1 MRILDLSQEIYHRR
15 AVPGSQIIPVVWT
28 HVSHEESA
36 AMLAGTGFS
45 YMTKGIIIS
54 DHCGTHVDA
63 FTHIDPRPEAEA
75 IDQIPLERFYSP
87 AICID
92 VSRTARGEYI
102 RLSTLRAAVAASGQE
117 VRPGDA
123 VLLYTGFPE
132 RPTAAEFGRLAG
144 LDAEAATWLADQGV
158 VNIGTDAWSLDRR
171 TPEEAPS
178 RNPAHIVCRDRK
190 ILNTENLAIPLEL
203 IGRRFTFV
211 CLPLKIRGASGSPV
225 RAIAIMD
232 E

>member
-15 AVPGSQIIPVVWT
+15 PVPGSQISPVVWT
-28 HVSHEESA
+28 HISHEESV

-63 FTHIDPRPEAEA
+63 FTHIDPSPEAEA
-75 IDQIPLERFYSP
+75 IDEIPLHHFYSP
-87 AICID
+87 AICVD
-92 VSRTARGEYI
+92 VSRTPRGECI
-102 RLSTLRAAVAASGQE
+102 RLGMLQAAVATSGQD
-117 VRPGDA
+117 VRAGDA

-144 LDAEAATWLADQGV
+144 LDTEATTWLADQGV
-158 VNIGTDAWSLDRR
+158 INIGTDAWSLDRR

-225 RAIAIMD
+225 RAIAILD